1 MDFNPRITIQKSGLS
16 NRTYFLD
23 DIFKKF
29 VSNLS
34 RFFDFPLTQM
44 KKTSIFLT
52 FLFVLLGFQSTWAQ
66 AMANLEE
73 DKPYIENGIEY
84 SYSITNARDEKD
96 YSRYEISIFAR
107 NKSGCQLIYLNR
119 GEVAQ
124 AFDGDPAAVARFECV
139 NATGRRLTSKGANLR
154 ARPFSVP
161 YSQPTKGA
169 DGKTTF
175 TNIRVP
181 AGFLLRNGE
190 TLTSSLIVITALG
203 EKPTFKVRIQNFSE
217 LTQD

>member
-1 MDFNPRITIQKSGLS
+1 MEIEVES
-16 NRTYFLD
+16 
-23 DIFKKF
+23 
-29 VSNLS
+29 S
-34 RFFDFPLTQM
+34 RFFVLFTRTIM
-44 KKTSIFLT
+44 KKHHVLSI
-52 FLFVLLGFQSTWAQ
+52 LLLVAGISPGALAQ
-66 AMANLEE
+66 AMANLTE

-96 YSRYEISIFAR
+96 YSRFEVSIFAR

-124 AFDGDPAAVARFECV
+124 AFDGDPAAVARFECI

-161 YSQPTKGA
+161 YAQPNKGA
-169 DGKTTF
+169 DGKTTY
-175 TNIRVP
+175 TTIRVP

-190 TLTSSLIVITALG
+190 TLANNIIVITPLG
-203 EKPTFKVRIQNFSE
+203 EKPVFKVRIQNFSE